1 MPPKP
6 APTEPVDPARKA
18 GRAMAYSLKCL
29 LDRVPGAR
37 EVLPYLAALERG
49 LLADGPAV
57 LDGIPLPSLRKI
69 GAQLASLP
77 VRPQDLPLRA
87 LQVRLREA
95 MARRLPPTPPAPA
108 AVAAPAPMP
117 APALPPKFAPST
129 LGQDRLE
136 VIEVSATEFDALYG
150 PRDQPR

>member
-6 APTEPVDPARKA
+6 EPTEPVDPARKA

-77 VRPQDLPLRA
+77 VRPQDVPLRA
-87 LQVRLREA
+87 LQVRLGEV
-95 MARRLPPTPPAPA
+95 MARRAPPPRPEPPPTP
-108 AVAAPAPMP
+108 VAAPAAPPQFMP
-117 APALPPKFAPST
+117 SA
-129 LGQDRLE
+129 LGQDKLE